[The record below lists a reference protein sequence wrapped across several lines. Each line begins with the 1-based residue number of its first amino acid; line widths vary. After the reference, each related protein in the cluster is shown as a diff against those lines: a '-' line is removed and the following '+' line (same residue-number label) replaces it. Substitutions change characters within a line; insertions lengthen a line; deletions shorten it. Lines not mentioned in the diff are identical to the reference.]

1 MTDPRFFRRY
11 LDILSEQPTPTTV
24 NVGDTTSVTADKA
37 SNSVTAKTDIGG
49 TNIAATRN
57 LGTGDL
63 ASASVSTNVGGADIK
78 ATQDF
83 STAKT
88 GAGQVSVDAPVAPG
102 TTVGGT
108 YTQAGYKGQMTPTNQ
123 VRMSYKDTAGA
134 LGKPGQTHNVAYT
147 QGAMLGGASGPNV
160 GKNVATTYTKS

>member
-11 LDILSEQPTPTTV
+11 LDILDEQQPTKATV
-24 NVGDTTSVTADKA
+24 DVDDNTKVSVDLP
-37 SNSVTAKTDIGG
+37 AKQIGVSTNIGG
-49 TNIAATRN
+49 TN
-57 LGTGDL
+57 
-63 ASASVSTNVGGADIK
+63 VK

-102 TTVGGT
+102 TTAGAT

>member
-11 LDILSEQPTPTTV
+11 LEILDEQQPTMAAVDVDDNTKVSVDLPAKQIGVSTK
-24 NVGDTTSVTADKA
+24 VGDT
-37 SNSVTAKTDIGG
+37 
-49 TNIAATRN
+49 
-57 LGTGDL
+57 DL
-63 ASASVSTNVGGADIK
+63 K

-88 GAGQVSVDAPVAPG
+88 GAGQVSVDTPVAPG
-102 TTVGGT
+102 TTAGAT

-123 VRMSYKDTAGA
+123 IRMSYKDTAGA

-147 QGAMLGGASGPNV
+147 QGAMLGGASGANV